1 MITINYT
8 ELRNSLKKNLD
19 MACES
24 HETIVVH
31 RSKGKSVVMVSL
43 DDYNGLAETAY
54 LLSTKANAVHLS
66 KSIKQAKKGKLISF
80 DPTK

>member
-19 MACES
+19 IACES

-54 LLSTKANAVHLS
+54 LLSTKANAAHLT
-66 KSIKQAKKGKLISF
+66 KSIKQMKKGELISF
-80 DPTK
+80 DPTV